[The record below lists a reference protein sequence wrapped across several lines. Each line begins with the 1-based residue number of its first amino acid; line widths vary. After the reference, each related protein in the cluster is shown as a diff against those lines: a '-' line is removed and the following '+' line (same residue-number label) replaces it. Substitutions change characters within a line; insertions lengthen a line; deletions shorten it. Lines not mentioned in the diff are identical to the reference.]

1 MSNVGLVVLVVTAGL
16 VGAASR
22 LKPCAAST
30 LYCPM
35 LISSALWSCIAFLF
49 TPAQM
54 GFHALMFYTVFFAA
68 GLASGI
74 QELKLFHYFDK
85 RIGNPIT
92 AFWVVLPFSLVIGVV
107 FWGLMAGLLVSDIL
121 LRISEWKVSGASLGM
136 TIGFLAS
143 LTSYIVWRVVVK
155 IVWR

>member
-1 MSNVGLVVLVVTAGL
+1 M
-16 VGAASR
+16 R
-22 LKPCAAST
+22 
-30 LYCPM
+30 
-35 LISSALWSCIAFLF
+35 
-49 TPAQM
+49 
-54 GFHALMFYTVFFAA
+54 
-68 GLASGI
+68 
-74 QELKLFHYFDK
+74 FHYFDK

-121 LRISEWKVSGASLGM
+121 LRISEWKVSGVSLGM

-143 LTSYIVWRVVVK
+143 LASYIVWRVVVK